1 VTDTVEMANLLNSTF
16 NFVFTRE
23 DTTTVPE
30 PAHRRYVSELGIVR
44 FGVKEVMT
52 KIKQLRADAA
62 AGPDGIGPRIL
73 QELVG
78 GLTPARVTIYR
89 RSMEEG
95 QVPAAWRE
103 ANVTLIFKK
112 GAKSSPNNY
121 RPVSLTSFCC
131 KVMEAVVRDE
141 VTHQLQVNKLTNA
154 SQHGFVKGRS
164 CVTNLIE
171 FLRPQRQ

>member
-1 VTDTVEMANLLNSTF
+1 LKDSDGKTVADTVEMANLSNSTF
-16 NFVFTRE
+16 NSVFTRE
-23 DTTTVPE
+23 DMMTVPE
-30 PAHRRYVSELGIVR
+30 PAHRRYASELGTVR
-44 FGVKEVMT
+44 FEVKEVMT

-78 GLTPARVTIYR
+78 VGGLTPALVTIYR

-103 ANVTLIFKK
+103 ANVTPIFKK

-121 RPVSLTSFCC
+121 RPVSLTSVCC

-141 VTHQLQVNKLTNA
+141 VTHHL
-154 SQHGFVKGRS
+154 
-164 CVTNLIE
+164 
-171 FLRPQRQ
+171 